1 MNAELIAGLDYLER
15 EKGIDREILIEAI
28 QNALLSASKKSVGP
42 ARNLRIDIDRKTG
55 AIRAVAQL
63 VVVDK
68 VTNAN
73 GEVSLYEAR
82 KIKSDVQIGEEVD
95 VEVTPAG
102 FGRIASQTAKQAMMA
117 RLRGIE
123 REKIFEEF
131 KDREGDLIT
140 GTVRRFER
148 MDVILDLGKFEAVLP
163 SNERVPTEDYSVGDR
178 IRALVLRVD
187 HQAHRDTQIILS
199 RSHPDFVRRLFELEV
214 SEIGD
219 KTIQIKSIVR
229 EAGFRTKVAVH
240 SADDKIDPVG
250 ACIGVRGARVKNIC
264 RELNNEKVD
273 IIRWYSNIREFI
285 PEALKPA
292 QLKAVEID
300 EKNKRVLVK
309 VDEEQLSVAIG
320 KRGVNARLT
329 SKITGWQ
336 VDIEK
341 DTSTADE
348 FAKRVAQAVGEISGV
363 LSIDEET
370 ARKLVQAGFH
380 GIEQIADTE
389 ENDLVEA
396 VGLPSESA
404 GQIRAKAIEVSKK

>member
-15 EKGIDREILIEAI
+15 EKGIDREVLIEAI

-42 ARNLRIDIDRKTG
+42 ARNLRIDIDRKSGT
-55 AIRAVAQL
+55 IRAVAQL
-63 VVVDK
+63 IVVDK
-68 VTNAN
+68 VTNPN
-73 GEVSLYEAR
+73 GEVSLYDAR
-82 KIKSDVQIGEEVD
+82 KVKSDAQIGEEVD
-95 VEVTPAG
+95 IEVTPAG

-131 KDREGDLIT
+131 KDREGDLVT

-148 MDVILDLGKFEAVLP
+148 MDVILDLGKFEAVMP
-163 SNERVPTEDYSVGDR
+163 SNERVPTEDYSMGDR

-214 SEIGD
+214 SEIND
-219 KTIQIKSIVR
+219 QTIQIKSIVR

-240 SADDKIDPVG
+240 SSDEKIDPVG

-273 IIRWYSNIREFI
+273 IIRWYPNIREFI

-292 QLKAVEID
+292 KLKSIEID

-348 FAKRVAQAVGEISGV
+348 FGKRVAQATTKFPRPCRLTRKKPGGLCRLGSTESPISQ
-363 LSIDEET
+363 T
-370 ARKLVQAGFH
+370 PRKTIWWMLR
-380 GIEQIADTE
+380 D
-389 ENDLVEA
+389 
-396 VGLPSESA
+396 
-404 GQIRAKAIEVSKK
+404 

>member
-15 EKGIDREILIEAI
+15 ERGINREVLIEAI

-55 AIRAVAQL
+55 AIRAIAQL
-63 VVVDK
+63 VVVEK
-68 VTNAN
+68 VTNQN
-73 GEVSLYEAR
+73 GEVSLTEAL
-82 KIKSDVQIGEEVD
+82 KTNPEVKLGD
-95 VEVTPAG
+95 EIDLEVTPAG

-148 MDVILDLGKFEAVLP
+148 MDVILDLGKFEAIMP

-178 IRALVLRVD
+178 IRGLVLRVD
-187 HQAHRDTQIILS
+187 QQAHRDTQIILS
-199 RSHPDFVRRLFELEV
+199 RSHPEFVRRLFELEV
-214 SEIGD
+214 SEINDG
-219 KTIQIKSIVR
+219 TIQIKSIVR

-240 SADDKIDPVG
+240 SSDDKIDPVG

-273 IIRWYSNIREFI
+273 IIRWYPNIREFI

-292 QLKAVEID
+292 KLKTIEID

-309 VDEEQLSVAIG
+309 VDEDQLSVAIG

-341 DTSTADE
+341 DTSTTDE
-348 FAKRVAQAVGEISGV
+348 FGKRVAQATAEIAQA
-363 LSIDEET
+363 LSIDAES
-370 ARKLVQAGFH
+370 AGRLIKAGFH
-380 GIEQIADTE
+380 GIDMIADTE
-389 ENDLVEA
+389 ENDLMEA
-396 VGLPSESA
+396 ADLTAEKA
-404 GQIRAKAIEVSKK
+404 KQIREKAIEISKK